1 MFALCIAF
9 ACATFMN
16 FEMRQLFPTFFRGN
30 ENFFS
35 SSVFRTKDHGFKGW
49 FRVYDILLGN
59 NWNDWKDIG
68 SATMSH
74 RDVCSR
80 WKNRG
85 GIDRSFFAVVV
96 ISFVLVR
103 KTLILRFPRQW
114 VSLGDGVLWCSL
126 RNFFGS
132 VNSHVRDILSTSK
145 ITWIVFFFFFFIRVT
160 GIKM

>member
-1 MFALCIAF
+1 M
-9 ACATFMN
+9 
-16 FEMRQLFPTFFRGN
+16 
-30 ENFFS
+30 
-35 SSVFRTKDHGFKGW
+35 
-49 FRVYDILLGN
+49 YDILLGN

-103 KTLILRFPRQW
+103 KTLILRFPRQ
-114 VSLGDGVLWCSL
+114 
-126 RNFFGS
+126 
-132 VNSHVRDILSTSK
+132 
-145 ITWIVFFFFFFIRVT
+145 
-160 GIKM
+160 